1 MTSTDEVALGDA
13 STAYRD
19 RAWARCREALK
30 AADEA
35 APLGP
40 EHLEQLATAAYLSG
54 EEDLSE
60 DSWVRAHHAWLD
72 RDEPVRAAGCAFWLG
87 IALVT
92 RGDMAQGG
100 GWLGRAHRLV
110 EPIEEPTVVHGLLLV
125 AGGLQQLGQ
134 GDPAAARGLFEQAG
148 SLGSRLRHPDLLA
161 MALLGQGRAH
171 IDDGDPAGG
180 VTLLDEAM
188 IGVTA
193 HEVSPVAAGIVY
205 CAVIEACQK
214 ALDVGRAREW
224 TEALTRWCADQPEL
238 VHFRG
243 HCLVYRAE
251 VLQHAGA
258 WKDALAE
265 ARRACQRLSEP
276 RVHPALG
283 LACYRLG
290 ELLRLTGQRDEAD
303 TCYRRAQEFGQ
314 QTQPGV
320 ALLLRDRG
328 DLAGARTSLH
338 AALAGVADP
347 VARVPLLAAAVEL
360 AVQDDAVA
368 EARSAADE
376 LARLHDDL
384 EAGCEQLTVLVAQ
397 AEGAVLLA
405 EDDAGAALRLLRR
418 AVDGWL
424 QLQAPYDAAC
434 ARLLLARAHAAL
446 GDATTADLERDAAVA
461 ALAALGVD
469 ASPSA
474 GAGAVATNPW
484 HLTDREREVLMLVAQ
499 GRTNRE
505 VAEALTISEHTARRH
520 LQNICGKLGVS
531 SRTAAA
537 AAAIREGLA

>member
-13 STAYRD
+13 RTAYRK
-19 RAWARCREALK
+19 RAWARCRDVLRAV
-30 AADEA
+30 DRA
-35 APLGP
+35 APLDP
-40 EHLEQLATAAYLSG
+40 EHLEQLATAAYLTG
-54 EEDLSE
+54 EDQLSD

-72 RDEPVRAAGCAFWLG
+72 RDEPARAAGCAFWLG
-87 IALVT
+87 LGLVT

-110 EPIEEPTVVHGLLLV
+110 EPLPEPTVVHGLLLV

-134 GDPAAARGLFEQAG
+134 GDPAAARGMFEQAEA
-148 SLGSRLRHPDLLA
+148 LGSRLRHPDLLA
-161 MALLGQGRAH
+161 MALLGQGQAH

-180 VTLLDEAM
+180 VALLDEAM
-188 IGVTA
+188 VGVTA
-193 HEVSPVAAGIVY
+193 GEVSPVTGGIVY

-214 ALDVGRAREW
+214 ALDLGRAREW

-258 WKDALAE
+258 WGEALTE

-290 ELLRLTGQRDEAD
+290 ELLRLTGQLDEAD
-303 TCYRRAQEFGQ
+303 ASYRRAQEFGQ

-328 DLAGARTSLH
+328 DLSGARSSLR
-338 AALAGVADP
+338 AALAGIADP
-347 VARVPLLAAAVEL
+347 VARLPLLAASVEV
-360 AVQDDAVA
+360 AVQDDAVT
-368 EARSAADE
+368 EARTAADE
-376 LARLHDDL
+376 LSRLHDDL
-384 EAGCEQLTVLVAQ
+384 AAGSELLAVLVPQ
-397 AEGAVLLA
+397 AEGTVLLA
-405 EDDAGAALRLLRR
+405 EGDAAAALPLLRR

-424 QLQAPYDAAC
+424 QLQAPYDAAR
-434 ARLLLARAHAAL
+434 ARLLLARAYEGL
-446 GDATTADLERDAAVA
+446 GDATTAELERDAAMT
-461 ALAALGVD
+461 ALRALGAESRPED
-469 ASPSA
+469 RPAIS
-474 GAGAVATNPW
+474 PW
-484 HLTDREREVLMLVAQ
+484 HLTDREHEVLVLVAQ

-505 VAEALTISEHTARRH
+505 VAESLSISEHTARRH
-520 LQNICGKLGVS
+520 VQNICGKLEVS

-537 AAAIREGLA
+537 ALAIREGLA